1 MQNFKAATWQTLI
14 RFERE
19 NAFFK
24 PKDKVLIG
32 LSGGADSVAL
42 LHFLKQLSVKKY
54 FSVYAC
60 HVNHGLR
67 KAAARDADFARKI
80 SAELGVPF
88 ILKKVNVK
96 ALAKKERLSTEH
108 AARKARYSAFED
120 AAKKYGCNKI
130 ALAHHLDDNAET
142 ILLNILRGTKAKG
155 LLGIPP
161 RRFLGKRE
169 IVRPFLCITRQE
181 VLNYIKEH
189 KLAFVEDETNLD
201 DIYTRNWVRQK
212 LLPLLETKQPKIRQ
226 HLLLISRDLAKI
238 TGDNNK

>member
-1 MQNFKAATWQTLI
+1 MQNFKATTWQTLI

-42 LHFLKQLSVKKY
+42 LHFLKQLAAKKH

-60 HVNHGLR
+60 HINHGLR
-67 KAAARDADFARKI
+67 KAAACDAVFSRKI
-80 SAELGVPF
+80 STETGVPF

-96 ALAKKERLSTEH
+96 ALAKKERLSIEH
-108 AARKARYSAFED
+108 AARKARYRAFEE
-120 AAKKYGCNKI
+120 AAKQYGCRKI
-130 ALAHHLDDNAET
+130 ALAHHADDNAET

-161 RRFLGKRE
+161 RRFLGRLE

-189 KLAFVEDETNLD
+189 KLNFVDDETNND
-201 DIYTRNWVRQK
+201 DIYTRNWARQQ

-226 HLLLISRDLAKI
+226 HLLAISRDLAKI
-238 TGDNNK
+238 MTDNK